1 MGIRKIFENCIY
13 TLYVRMA
20 RQAAAKADRY
30 IGKRPRQPLTTDE
43 KAKVREVWKS
53 LGFPIRYDFFETC
66 KTLVGFDAYYLP
78 ESLYSPVLK
87 GALNPIALWSQ
98 MLHSWGSVPPILPA
112 QVPVWDGDG
121 QLYDADYVPISFE
134 AAVEKMCRFERE
146 MIIKPSLNSDSGH
159 NVSKFRGNNRK
170 GIETLLKNSGKN
182 YIVQGV
188 VEQHPALKAFNP
200 TSLNTMRITS
210 LYLNGKV
217 SIISSIFRFGSP
229 GSVVDNTGAGGFV
242 CGITKEGILKD
253 ICFDIKMNI
262 YCRTVSDIPFAGQ
275 PIPSYE
281 KAIEVIRQ
289 SHTRLPNVHLIG
301 WDIAIDE
308 TGEPILIEINIS
320 YPGIIYEQL
329 CSGPLFGER
338 TGEVIEYVKRNRPKI
353 TLKL

>member
-1 MGIRKIFENCIY
+1 M
-13 TLYVRMA
+13 
-20 RQAAAKADRY
+20 
-30 IGKRPRQPLTTDE
+30 
-43 KAKVREVWKS
+43 
-53 LGFPIRYDFFETC
+53 
-66 KTLVGFDAYYLP
+66 
-78 ESLYSPVLK
+78 
-87 GALNPIALWSQ
+87 
-98 MLHSWGSVPPILPA
+98 
-112 QVPVWDGDG
+112 
-121 QLYDADYVPISFE
+121 
-134 AAVEKMCRFERE
+134 
-146 MIIKPSLNSDSGH
+146 
-159 NVSKFRGNNRK
+159 
-170 GIETLLKNSGKN
+170 KNSGKN

-242 CGITKEGILKD
+242 CGITKEGMLKD
-253 ICFDIKMNI
+253 ICFDIKMNT
-262 YCRTVSDIPFAGQ
+262 YCRTANDIPFAGQ

-281 KAIEVIRQ
+281 KAVEIIRQ